1 MNASNERTPEKHGG
15 FSLIE
20 LLVVLVLLS
29 LLTAIA
35 VPSMSGFV
43 DRTKTRRALDR
54 LVMDISYA
62 RVLSVQQSR
71 RTNVAIEADG
81 SYSISA
87 MQDDGSWTT
96 LRAVD
101 LAAEY
106 PGIAISGGL
115 TDLQFTS
122 RGTLD
127 TAAAVDGF
135 VKVSRGALRDSIFV
149 SPAGRV
155 YRAF

>member
-1 MNASNERTPEKHGG
+1 MNASMKRYPRNHDG

-29 LLTAIA
+29 LLTATA
-35 VPSMSGFV
+35 VPSMSGWV
-43 DRTKTRRALDR
+43 DRSKTRRALDR
-54 LVMDISYA
+54 LVVDISYA

-71 RTNVAIEADG
+71 RTNVAIGGDG
-81 SYSISA
+81 SYTISA

-101 LAAEY
+101 LADDY
-106 PGIAISGGL
+106 PGIAVSGGL
-115 TDLQFTS
+115 TNLQFTS
-122 RGTLD
+122 RGTLE
-127 TAAAVDGF
+127 TADAVDGF
-135 VKVSRGALRDSIFV
+135 VIVSRGALRDSIFV